1 MYISWLLTTAK
12 LITFF
17 GCHRLPSYLYLL
29 AAYNRQATYI
39 PWLSIAISLAVNRR
53 QGNTN
58 QQQKNISK

>member
-1 MYISWLLTTAK
+1 
-12 LITFF
+12 
-17 GCHRLPSYLYLL
+17 L

-58 QQQKNISK
+58 QQQQKIYQNKNGHNLN